1 MVKITDIDKKIM
13 YLLNLDARLPV
24 TKIAR
29 AVNLSKDAVQ
39 YRINKLVKNKVIS
52 KFYLD
57 IDHEKL
63 GFHLYTIF
71 LKTRSVSLEQE
82 KKIITGLCKIKEV
95 IFVSTCS
102 GNWDF
107 WIETY
112 AESLETFNTT
122 LASVATAM
130 GPELID
136 YKTMISIKDY
146 KRYKPLP
153 ESYFLGTRLEKTHM
167 YVPKPGKATIDET
180 DYKILKTLELNSRMG
195 VVELAKKC
203 SITIDIVRY
212 RLKKLVSS
220 GVIIGFDIDVARGIT
235 EYYLQLLIIRL
246 QNYNTKNERRFS
258 GYLATHPSV
267 RFASKAAG
275 SQEVM
280 LELLTKSMDELN
292 SFVKEIRHTFTD
304 IITTY
309 EIIAVDREYKDCRVP
324 EIFFN
329 KK

>member
-1 MVKITDIDKKIM
+1 MLKITDIDKKIM
-13 YLLNLDARLPV
+13 YLLNLDARMPV

-39 YRINKLVKNKVIS
+39 YHINKLVKNKVIS

-57 IDHEKL
+57 VDHEKL
-63 GFHLYTIF
+63 GFHLYTLF

-82 KKIITGLCKIKEV
+82 KEIIKALCNIKEV

-112 AESLETFNTT
+112 ADSLELFNKT
-122 LASVATAM
+122 LTSVANAV
-130 GPELID
+130 GHELID
-136 YKTMISIKDY
+136 YKTIISIKDY

-153 ESYFLGTRLEKTHM
+153 ESYFSGTKLEKKHACVQKQGTM
-167 YVPKPGKATIDET
+167 TIDKT

-195 VVELAKKC
+195 VVEIAKKC
-203 SITIDIVRY
+203 SITIDIARY

-220 GVIIGFDIDVARGIT
+220 GVIIGFDIDVAQGIT
-235 EYYLQLLIIRL
+235 GYYLQLLIIRL
-246 QNYNTKNERRFS
+246 QNYDTKNERRFS

-280 LELLTKSMDELN
+280 LEILTKSMDELN

-329 KK
+329 NG